1 MKTPEAEAAETE
13 TAEAETGIGHAG
25 LTGGRGR
32 RSIGGWMWVWTVG
45 RETAGSHIYFRS
57 CRHANREPGH
67 AGHARRLT
75 LSVGVK

>member
-25 LTGGRGR
+25 LAGGR

-57 CRHANREPGH
+57 CRHANLEPPDL
-67 AGHARRLT
+67 ARGILEFFVRA
-75 LSVGVK
+75 SRR